1 MYICIDISLVPYYI
15 YKQITRKIYIYIY
28 LHLGCLMIYS
38 YRCISSALGP
48 PRPEMVALSESE
60 DGADEV
66 RALDDGFFWTDSQ
79 SPWGAPRVTS

>member
-1 MYICIDISLVPYYI
+1 
-15 YKQITRKIYIYIY
+15 
-28 LHLGCLMIYS
+28 MIYS

-66 RALDDGFFWTDSQ
+66 RALDDGFFLDGLPITMGSSKSDQLRHTIRQ
-79 SPWGAPRVTS
+79 SNIAMENGPFEEVSPIQNGGFPLLC